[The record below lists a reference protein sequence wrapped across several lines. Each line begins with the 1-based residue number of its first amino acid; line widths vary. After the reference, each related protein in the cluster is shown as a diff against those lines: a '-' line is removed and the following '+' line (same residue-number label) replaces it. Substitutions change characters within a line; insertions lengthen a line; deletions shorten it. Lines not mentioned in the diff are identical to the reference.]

1 MTDLGTRLGTELS
14 FLVDRS
20 SPVPLYYQV
29 AQQFE
34 QAIRSG
40 RLAPGSWLDNEVQ
53 LAERL
58 GLSRPTVRQA
68 IAYLVDQGLI
78 VRKRG
83 VGTQVVH
90 SQVRRPLELTSLYD
104 DLLAAGAEPTT
115 RVAALAA
122 AEADDEVAAALGVR
136 AGSPVHCVERVRY
149 AAGEPLALLTNYLP
163 DGVVELAAD
172 VLERRGLYQLFRDRG
187 VHLHLAEQRIGA
199 RPATARE
206 ARELG
211 ERRGAALL
219 TMTRVAYDDAGRAVE
234 YGRHVYRASRYTFEL
249 TLVER

>member
-1 MTDLGTRLGTELS
+1 MHRVADLSITI
-14 FLVDRS
+14 DRS

-34 QAIRSG
+34 CAIRSG
-40 RLAPGSWLDNEVQ
+40 RLEPGARLDNEIR

-58 GLSRPTVRQA
+58 GLSRPTLRQA

-90 SQVRRPLELTSLYD
+90 SQVHRPLALTSLYD
-104 DLLAAGAEPTT
+104 DLASSGAHPTT
-115 RVAALAA
+115 EVHTLELRD
-122 AEADDEVAAALGVR
+122 ADERVAAALGAA
-136 AGSPVHCVERVRY
+136 AGTPVVAIERVRF
-149 AAGEPLALLTNYLP
+149 AAGEPLALLANYLP
-163 DGVVELAAD
+163 PHLADLTRAD
-172 VLERRGLYQLFRDRG
+172 LEARGLYQLLRDRG
-187 VHLHLAEQRIGA
+187 IHLHLAEQRIGA
-199 RPATARE
+199 CTASARQ

-211 ERRGAALL
+211 ERRGSALL

-234 YGRHVYRASRYTFEL
+234 YGTHVYRSTRYTFDL